1 MGIKISKDHLHPSVI
16 ESITSVIGDLS
27 QLETEAKG
35 NIVEAINELIAG
47 GGNNE
52 ELEGINES
60 NRLSLCNLLQ
70 SKNIHGITQD
80 TSFDELLVVID
91 NLIDVEDKCYLYNKG
106 REYVNRTGGWV
117 LRDTWTSGGTYTG
130 SKNDDSLE
138 VSVIYDCAGYIADS
152 VDFTGFNKVYIEYEI
167 IKNTDS
173 STFVVIVKDDY
184 PYNSTKLAYNGI
196 RDIGRGLLAVDVS
209 SISGVHKLSCESYTG
224 TSTSGEFAFKVYT
237 IWME

>member
-16 ESITSVIGDLS
+16 ESITSLIGDLN
-27 QLETEAKG
+27 QLETTAKG
-35 NIVEAINELIAG
+35 NAVEAINELLANG
-47 GGNNE
+47 SNNE

-70 SKNIHGITQD
+70 SKNIYGITQD
-80 TSFDELLVVID
+80 TSFDELLVVIAE
-91 NLIDVEDKCYLYNKG
+91 LIDNKYYLYNKG
-106 REYVNRTGGWV
+106 LEYVDRTGGWV
-117 LRDTWTSGGTYTG
+117 LRDTWTGGGQFTG

-138 VSVIYDCAGYIADS
+138 VSVIYDCAGYIADN
-152 VDFTGFNKVYIEYEI
+152 VYFTGFNKVYIEYEI

-173 STFVVIVKDDY
+173 STFAVIVKDDY
-184 PYNSTKLAYNGI
+184 PYNSTILASNSAK
-196 RDIGRGLLAVDVS
+196 DIGRGILTVDVS
-209 SISGVHKLSCESYTG
+209 SVTGVHKLSCESYTG